1 MDWASCRPIT
11 TMSSNSLFK
20 VNSQPYLKIGH
31 RHHSVGSS
39 FTTRVVGISA
49 HLCGRSS
56 ISCVKRQPSAP
67 APAWPVGRPGRSG
80 KRRRIGDDSALDWGD
95 RLLSRLQFEQVINE
109 RRSKDEGP
117 LSTCAVTRRRL
128 FQWVQGPPGDPLPPA
143 ATGAGMEETKWLKPP
158 DSGHEIR

>member
-31 RHHSVGSS
+31 RHPSVGSS

-56 ISCVKRQPSAP
+56 ISCVKRQTPTPTPLDPWGGQA
-67 APAWPVGRPGRSG
+67 GRVNGGRLG
-80 KRRRIGDDSALDWGD
+80 EDSALDWGD
-95 RLLSRLQFEQVINE
+95 RLLSRSQ
-109 RRSKDEGP
+109 
-117 LSTCAVTRRRL
+117 
-128 FQWVQGPPGDPLPPA
+128 
-143 ATGAGMEETKWLKPP
+143 
-158 DSGHEIR
+158 